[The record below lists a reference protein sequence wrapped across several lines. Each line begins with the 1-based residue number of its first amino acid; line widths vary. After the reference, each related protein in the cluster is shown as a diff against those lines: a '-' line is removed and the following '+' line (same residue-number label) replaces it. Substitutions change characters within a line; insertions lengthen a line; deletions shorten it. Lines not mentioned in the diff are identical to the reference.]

1 MTPKDEELLKLV
13 EQIEKTNSVLE
24 NTKLIGLLRD
34 AVVMLFLR
42 TRTTGDDK
50 P

>member
-34 AVVMLFLR
+34 AVVMLLR